1 MPTIDVGLDDIKT
14 FKFWRCILAEG
25 LGSLLFLLCVTSVAL
40 PWGNTDTSANNVE
53 IGIGIG
59 LSIASLAQ
67 AFGHVSGGHLN
78 PAVTFAHMLALKI
91 SIVKG
96 LLYIVA
102 QIVGGIIGAAL
113 TYGCTPKAN
122 RATLGVTAPAPGV
135 SAGQGFV
142 MELLFTFILVFFV
155 FSITD
160 PKKKTEP
167 YGTTLGIGVVI
178 WVCHV
183 CLIPFTGCGINPTR
197 SFGPAVVM
205 DSWQDHWIYWIGPLL
220 GAALAALLYHV
231 IFFVDDEPAAEQK
244 YAKSEPVSMTVQN
257 TKATDND
264 NKV

>member
-1 MPTIDVGLDDIKT
+1 MVTIDLGLDEIGT
-14 FKFWRCILAEG
+14 FKFWRAVLAEG
-25 LGSLLFLLCVTSVAL
+25 LGCVLFLLCVTCVAL
-40 PWGNTDTSANNVE
+40 PWDNAGTNESANNVE

-59 LSIASLAQ
+59 LSIASIAQ

-78 PAVTFAHMLALKI
+78 PAVTFAMMLSLKI
-91 SIVKG
+91 SVIKG

-102 QIVGGIIGAAL
+102 QIVGGIIGSAL
-113 TYGCTPKAN
+113 TYACTNDQN
-122 RATLGVTAPAPGV
+122 RSTLGVTSPRAGV
-135 SAGQGFV
+135 TAGQGFGL
-142 MELLFTFILVFFV
+142 ELLFTFLLVFTV

-205 DSWQDHWIYWIGPLL
+205 NSWQDHWIYWIGPLL
-220 GAALAALLYHV
+220 GGALAA
-231 IFFVDDEPAAEQK
+231 IFYNFLFYVEEETPVKYVVKDAPNAAAQDGVKTDENN
-244 YAKSEPVSMTVQN
+244 V
-257 TKATDND
+257 
-264 NKV
+264 